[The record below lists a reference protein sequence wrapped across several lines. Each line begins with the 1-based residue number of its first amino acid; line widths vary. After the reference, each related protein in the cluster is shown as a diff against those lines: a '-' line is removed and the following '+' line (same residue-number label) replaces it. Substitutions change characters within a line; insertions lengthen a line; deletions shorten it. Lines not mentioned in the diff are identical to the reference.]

1 MTTKRENI
9 LAAIKT
15 ALTDTVGVGTRIY
28 RTRVD
33 PVARLESPAIIIVQP
48 IRDVCVQNTSLP
60 KLDWTMTV
68 RVTVIERADIP
79 DQAADDTVESVHSKV
94 MNDLTVGGY
103 AHDVVPVRTEFEFI
117 EADKPLGLIGCEF
130 EIRYRTELADLSQ

>member
-9 LAAIKT
+9 LAAIRT
-15 ALTDTVGVGTRIY
+15 ALTNTTGVSTRIY

-33 PVARLESPAIIIVQP
+33 PVARTESPAIIIQP

-68 RVTVIERADIP
+68 RITVIERADIP
-79 DQAADDTVESVHSKV
+79 DQAADDTIESLHSKL
-94 MNDLTVGGY
+94 MADLTLGGN

-117 EADKPLGLIGCEF
+117 EADKALGLISCEY
-130 EIRYRTELADLSQ
+130 EIRYRTEVADLTQ

>member
-9 LAAIKT
+9 LAAIRT
-15 ALTDTVGVGTRIY
+15 ALTGTTGVGTRIF

-33 PVARLESPAIIIVQP
+33 PVARVESPAIIVQP
-48 IRDVCVQNTSLP
+48 IRDVCVQTTSLP

-79 DQAADDTVESVHSKV
+79 DQAADDTIESLHSK
-94 MNDLTVGGY
+94 MMADLTLGGY

-117 EADKPLGLIGCEF
+117 ESDKPSGIISCEY
-130 EIRYRTELADLSQ
+130 EVRYRTNVDDLTQ

>member
-9 LAAIKT
+9 LAAIRT
-15 ALTDTVGVGTRIY
+15 ALTDTTGVGTRIY

-33 PVARLESPAIIIVQP
+33 PVARAESPAIIVQA

-60 KLDWTMTV
+60 KLDWTLTV
-68 RVTVIERADIP
+68 RITVIERGDIP
-79 DQAADDTVESVHSKV
+79 DQAADDTVASLHSKV
-94 MNDLTVGGY
+94 MNDLTLGGY
-103 AHDVVPVRTEFEFI
+103 AHDVVPVRTEFEFV

-130 EIRYRTELADLSQ
+130 EIRYRTELADLTQ

>member
-1 MTTKRENI
+1 MATKRENI
-9 LAAIKT
+9 LAAIRT

-33 PVARLESPAIIIVQP
+33 AVARAESPAIIVQP

-68 RVTVIERADIP
+68 RITVIERADIP
-79 DQAADDTVESVHSKV
+79 DQAADDTVASLHSKV
-94 MNDLTVGGY
+94 MNDLTLGGY
-103 AHDVVPVRTEFEFI
+103 AQDVVPVRTEFEFI
-117 EADKPLGLIGCEF
+117 EADKALGMIGCEF
-130 EIRYRTELADLSQ
+130 EIRYRTQLTDLTQ

>member
-9 LAAIKT
+9 LAAIQAVLAGT
-15 ALTDTVGVGTRIY
+15 AGVGTRIY

-33 PVARLESPAIIIVQP
+33 AVARVESPAIIIQP
-48 IRDVCVQNTSLP
+48 IRDVSAQNTSLP

-79 DQAADDTVESVHSKV
+79 DQAADDTVESVHSKI
-94 MNDLTVGGY
+94 MSDLTLGGY
-103 AHDVVPVRTEFEFI
+103 AIDVQPVRTEFQFL
-117 EADKPLGLIGCEF
+117 EADKPAALIGCEF
-130 EIRYRTELADLSQ
+130 EVRYRTELADLTQ

>member
-1 MTTKRENI
+1 MTTKRESI
-9 LAAIKT
+9 LAAIRT

-33 PVARLESPAIIIVQP
+33 PVARAESPAIIVQP

-68 RVTVIERADIP
+68 RITVIERADIP
-79 DQAADDTVESVHSKV
+79 DQAADDTIASLHSKV
-94 MNDLTVGGY
+94 MNDLTLGGF

-117 EADKPLGLIGCEF
+117 EADKPSGLISCEF
-130 EIRYRTELADLSQ
+130 EIRYRTQLTDLSQ

>member
-33 PVARLESPAIIIVQP
+33 PVARAESPAIIVQP
-48 IRDVCVQNTSLP
+48 IRDVCTQTLSLP

-68 RVTVIERADIP
+68 RITVIERADIP
-79 DQAADDTVESVHSKV
+79 DQAADDTIESLHSKV
-94 MNDLTVGGY
+94 MADLTLGGH
-103 AHDVVPVRTEFEFI
+103 AQDVVPTRTEFEFI
-117 EADKPLGLIGCEF
+117 ESDKPSGIISCEF
-130 EIRYRTELADLSQ
+130 EIRYRTEVDDLTQ

>member
-9 LAAIKT
+9 LAAIRT
-15 ALTDTVGVGTRIY
+15 ALTGTAGVGTRIF

-33 PVARLESPAIIIVQP
+33 PVARVESPAIIVQP
-48 IRDVCVQNTSLP
+48 IRDVCVQTTSLP

-68 RVTVIERADIP
+68 RITVIERADIP
-79 DQAADDTVESVHSKV
+79 DQAADDTIESLHSKV
-94 MNDLTVGGY
+94 MADLTLGGY

-117 EADKPLGLIGCEF
+117 ESDKPSGIISCEYDV
-130 EIRYRTELADLSQ
+130 RYRTNVNDLTQ

>member
-9 LAAIKT
+9 LAAIRT
-15 ALTDTVGVGTRIY
+15 ALTNTVGVGTRIY

-33 PVARLESPAIIIVQP
+33 PVARAESPAIIVQP
-48 IRDVCVQNTSLP
+48 IRDVCVQTTSLP

-79 DQAADDTVESVHSKV
+79 DQAADDTVESLHSKI
-94 MNDLTVGGY
+94 MADLTLGGY
-103 AHDVVPVRTEFEFI
+103 AHDVVPTRTEFEFI
-117 EADKPLGLIGCEF
+117 EADKPSGLISCEY
-130 EIRYRTELADLSQ
+130 EIRYRTDVDDLTQ

>member
-9 LAAIKT
+9 LAGIQAVLAGT
-15 ALTDTVGVGTRIY
+15 AGVGTRIY

-33 PVARLESPAIIIVQP
+33 AVARVESPAIIIQP
-48 IRDVCVQNTSLP
+48 IRDVSAQNTSLP

-79 DQAADDTVESVHSKV
+79 DQAADDTVESVHSKI
-94 MNDLTVGGY
+94 MSDLTLGGY
-103 AHDVVPVRTEFEFI
+103 AIDVQPVRTEFQFL
-117 EADKPLGLIGCEF
+117 EADKPAALIACEF
-130 EIRYRTELADLSQ
+130 EVRYRTELADLTQ